1 MSLIDLL
8 IGDVKENAAREYL
21 EGTYDPTDN
30 TRKRSF
36 GDVIGETLFGRKE
49 ATDKAVQDLYTK
61 NLDDTYGVDI
71 DKIKRTLRNDNVDF
85 GNLNIN
91 KNTNATKLKQTI
103 AQLNDQVANRK
114 SLIEAA
120 NLAGYGDLAAA
131 LPTNQITGMIK
142 REKNREA
149 EEARAAEL
157 KEKKELFG
165 LESAAAIKLQ
175 GERLASAE
183 KMAIR
188 KELSADKL
196 RAQNERLAILQA
208 ENQRAS
214 NKDKFTL
221 GQMQTALDSRRLDMQ
236 QEEQNRKGMNQMI
249 ATLVGGL
256 KGLNNSTQSFM
267 PPRSYYT
274 L

>member
-8 IGDVKENAAREYL
+8 IGDVKENATREYL
-21 EGTYDPTDN
+21 EGTYDPTDGN
-30 TRKRSF
+30 RKRSF

-49 ATDKAVQDLYTK
+49 ATDKAVEDLYTK
-61 NLDDTYGVDI
+61 DLDDIYGVNI

-85 GNLNIN
+85 DNLNIN
-91 KNTNATKLKQTI
+91 KNTNVTKLKQTI

-114 SLIEAA
+114 DLINAA
-120 NLAGYGDLAAA
+120 NLKGFGELAAA

-142 REKNREA
+142 RETKREA
-149 EEARAAEL
+149 EETQKAQLAEQR
-157 KEKKELFG
+157 ELF
-165 LESAAAIKLQ
+165 KLQ
-175 GERLASAE
+175 SDATFKLQAERLASAE
-183 KMAIR
+183 KMALR
-188 KELSADKL
+188 KDLSADKL
-196 RAQNERLAILQA
+196 RAQTERLAILQA

-221 GQMQTALDSRRLDMQ
+221 GQMQTALQGRRLDMQ
-236 QEEQNRKGMNQMI
+236 QEEQNKKSMNEMI

-256 KGLNNSTQSFM
+256 KGLNSSTQSFM

>member
-21 EGTYDPTDN
+21 EGNYDPTDGN
-30 TRKRSF
+30 RKRSF

-91 KNTNATKLKQTI
+91 QNTNATKLKQTI

-120 NLAGYGDLAAA
+120 NLKGFGELAAA

-142 REKNREA
+142 AEKRTEA
-149 EEARAAEL
+149 EEAQQTKL
-157 KEKKELFG
+157 DQQIELF
-165 LESAAAIKLQ
+165 KLQ
-175 GERLASAE
+175 SGAENKLQADRLASAE
-183 KMAIR
+183 RMAIR
-188 KELSADKL
+188 KDLSADKL
-196 RAQNERLAILQA
+196 RAQTARLSILQA

-221 GQMQTALDSRRLDMQ
+221 GQMQTALEGRRLDMQ
-236 QEEQNRKGMNQMI
+236 QEEQNKKSMNQMI